1 MQMSDNV
8 SPKRTVAKRGHFKI
22 RNLRWW
28 IVGLLFL
35 ATVLNYIDR
44 QTLSILAPVL
54 QSQFHMS
61 NEDYAFVLNA
71 FLVSYTVM
79 QAVSG
84 VVLDWL
90 GTRWGFT
97 LMFIWWSVA
106 AALHRW
112 AQGTRSL
119 ALFRFLLGMGEAGH
133 WPGAVKAIAEWFPSK
148 ERGLAMGI
156 FNAGSS
162 TGALV
167 APPLIAFAAL
177 RYGWRDA
184 FLVIAAGGLVWVVL
198 WLAFYYRPEKH
209 PAIETQEL
217 DLIERDHHDHILI
230 EEAKIPWSTLF
241 RYREVW
247 GILLARW
254 LTDPVWWF
262 YVFWLPEYLKTQQG
276 FSLRMIGLFA
286 WIPFLAADVGCIV
299 GGWVSDALIK
309 EGFSL
314 DKARKIALAMSALL
328 TIGAV
333 FVPFARRTS
342 TVIMLMSVATLGVQS
357 WGTLLLVL
365 PADIFQSNVV
375 ASVSGLS
382 GFGAG
387 LGGVVF
393 TFLTG
398 FLVDHF
404 SYKPVLTL
412 AAFLHPLGL
421 FVLILLIPNILPI
434 GLNVPRLDC

>member
-1 MQMSDNV
+1 MTNLSGETPSV
-8 SPKRTVAKRGHFKI
+8 SSSQHSQFKI
-22 RNLRWW
+22 HNLRWW

-35 ATVLNYIDR
+35 STVLNYIDR
-44 QTLSILAPVL
+44 QTVSILAPVL
-54 QSQFHMS
+54 QDQFHMS
-61 NEDYAFVLNA
+61 NEDYAFVVSA

-79 QAVSG
+79 QAISG
-84 VVLDWL
+84 MVLDWL

-97 LMFIWWSVA
+97 LMFVWWSVA

-119 ALFRFLLGMGEAGH
+119 ALFRFLLGMGEAGN
-133 WPGAVKAIAEWFPSK
+133 WPGAVKAIAEWFPSQ

-162 TGALV
+162 TGALL
-167 APPLIAFAAL
+167 APPLIAFMAL

-184 FLVIAAGGLVWVVL
+184 FLVIAAGGLIWVVF
-198 WLAFYYRPEKH
+198 WLALYYRPERH
-209 PAIETQEL
+209 PAIEPREL
-217 DLIERDHHDHILI
+217 ALIQQVPDHQTHFN
-230 EEAKIPWSTLF
+230 EPKIPWSSLF

-247 GILLARW
+247 GIVLARW
-254 LTDPVWWF
+254 VTDPVWWF
-262 YVFWLPEYLKTQQG
+262 YVFWLPEYLKTQEG
-276 FSLRMIGLFA
+276 FSLKMIGLFA
-286 WIPFLAADVGCIV
+286 WIPFLTADLGCIV
-299 GGWVSDALIK
+299 GGWISDTLVK
-309 EGFSL
+309 KGFSL
-314 DKARKIALAMSALL
+314 DRSRKITLVFSALL
-328 TIGAV
+328 TVTAV
-333 FVPFARRTS
+333 LVPFTHGAFAAIILIS
-342 TVIMLMSVATLGVQS
+342 IATLGVQS

-387 LGGVVF
+387 VGGILF

-412 AAFLHPLGL
+412 AAFMHPLGFL
-421 FVLILLIPNILPI
+421 LLILSVRKIRPI
-434 GLNVPRLDC
+434 GPAE